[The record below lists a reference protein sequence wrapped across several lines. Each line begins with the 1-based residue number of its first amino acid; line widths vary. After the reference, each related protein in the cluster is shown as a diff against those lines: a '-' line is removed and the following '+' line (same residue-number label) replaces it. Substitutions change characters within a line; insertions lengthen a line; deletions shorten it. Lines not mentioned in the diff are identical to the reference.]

1 MIGYYQDKYPR
12 GYVAMRGWD
21 SQNPT
26 KQTIALPVAT
36 ETDAV
41 TGNDRPEWIWPG
53 HVMFATVDGTW
64 TKVVPD
70 DVNERLCVAVA
81 QDASTD
87 WNVLSAHS
95 LVGLACSDGFKIATP
110 FFKRSGDANY
120 KIGTPLTY
128 CTAADTAVADTD
140 PAKTGDPLYG
150 WIKPAATGDVVI
162 GYVAAVGSMDNGSLN
177 LQPNFVDAQ
186 NSMSPAETAFFVIWN
201 THYSPAA
208 PAATENPGT

>member
-21 SQNPT
+21 PQNPT
-26 KQTIALPVAT
+26 KQTIALPVET
-36 ETDAV
+36 ETDEV
-41 TGNDRPEWIWPG
+41 TGNKRPEWIWPG

-70 DVNERLCVAVA
+70 DVTERLCVAVA

-87 WNVLSAHS
+87 WNVLSANS
-95 LVGLACSDGFKIATP
+95 LVGLACSDGFKVATP

-120 KIGTPLTY
+120 KIGTPLTF
-128 CTAADTAVADTD
+128 CVSTDVATATD
-140 PAKTGDPLYG
+140 PAKLGDPLYG
-150 WIKPAATGDVVI
+150 WIKPAATGDTVI

-208 PAATENPGT
+208 PAASEGPGA